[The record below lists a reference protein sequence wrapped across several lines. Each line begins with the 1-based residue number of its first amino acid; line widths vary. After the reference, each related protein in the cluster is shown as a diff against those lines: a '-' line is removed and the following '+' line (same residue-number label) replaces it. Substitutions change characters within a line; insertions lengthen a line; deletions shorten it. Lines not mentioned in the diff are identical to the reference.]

1 MRTVAIAK
9 GVGSQGAMGVVLNG
23 PVSNLNLSAVAMA
36 VDIPVIITVT
46 KKDTDIQ
53 ARLDAGA
60 TILKVT
66 PENDN

>member
-9 GVGSQGAMGVVLNG
+9 DVESQGAMGVVLNG

-46 KKDTDIQ
+46 KKTPIYKQGLMQ
-53 ARLDAGA
+53 AQLF
-60 TILKVT
+60 
-66 PENDN
+66 